1 MVESKSSII
10 GTSACA
16 LAQVMQPTKAGDLC
30 TGPRQAG
37 IKAGKGDRSKPFG
50 ELPLLSVPLEVDF
63 LSGSSQGTN
72 RYWANTEVKKAA
84 PKVAAI
90 VQRVVSAGI
99 SGSPCPTHPPLPYA
113 RLYGPCTRPASRRP
127 ARDRAG
133 QRRSG
138 RRCPPPSRS
147 VAKVFRKVCEV
158 TQSRWRAARTVRH
171 CLPVEVSR
179 IRLEGGDP
187 LAGAQSRPRGTP
199 PSPKSR
205 WPRQDWCG
213 GT

>member
-133 QRRSG
+133 QRRSRAEMPPSVQERGQGLPEGVRSDPIQMEGRPDGAPLFASRSQQDTSGG
-138 RRCPPPSRS
+138 RRPLGWSAIPAKGHPS
-147 VAKVFRKVCEV
+147 
-158 TQSRWRAARTVRH
+158 
-171 CLPVEVSR
+171 
-179 IRLEGGDP
+179 
-187 LAGAQSRPRGTP
+187 
-199 PSPKSR
+199 
-205 WPRQDWCG
+205 
-213 GT
+213 